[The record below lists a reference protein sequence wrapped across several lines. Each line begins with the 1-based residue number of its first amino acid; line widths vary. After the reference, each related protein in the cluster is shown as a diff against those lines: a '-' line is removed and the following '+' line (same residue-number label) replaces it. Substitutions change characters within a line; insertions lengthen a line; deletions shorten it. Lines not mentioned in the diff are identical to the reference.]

1 VSTEVPAEPGH
12 SIVAGYSGP
21 PTGLDVL
28 AFSTRWARSSGDHVV
43 VVSVHP
49 GSAPVGVGRVDAEWV
64 AYLRDESSR
73 QLAEAKSALPPE
85 VEATYRR
92 VAADSAAHGLH
103 DVAEEES
110 SGGALVVLGSRKTRG
125 LRRTYPGS
133 TAERLLQGA
142 PVSVALVP
150 WGYGESTGERL
161 SRVTVAYVD
170 TPDGQVAL
178 KHGAS
183 VAQRL
188 GASLEVLSVVPDTRV
203 VPALGDVARFGEE
216 QRAGYEEALEAAVE
230 SLPKELGAT
239 GRLLDGPVVDAL
251 ADITPDQAD
260 LLICGSRGYGP
271 ARRVLLGGV
280 SSRVLR
286 HARVPV
292 LVVPRG

>member
-1 VSTEVPAEPGH
+1 MTAEERRELGH
-12 SIVAGYSGP
+12 SIVVGYTGP
-21 PTGLDVL
+21 PTGHDVL
-28 AFSTRWARSSGDHVV
+28 AFSTRWARSSGDQVV

-49 GSAPVGVGRVDAEWV
+49 GSAPIGVGRVDAEWV
-64 AYLRDESSR
+64 AYQREESAR
-73 QLAEAKSALPPE
+73 KLAEAESLLGPDVDA
-85 VEATYRR
+85 AYRS
-92 VAADSAAHGLH
+92 VAADSASHGLH
-103 DVAEEES
+103 DVAEAES
-110 SGGALVVLGSRKTRG
+110 PGGALVVLGSRKTRG

-150 WGYGESTGERL
+150 WGYGESAGDLL

-170 TPDGQVAL
+170 TPDGRVAL
-178 KHGAS
+178 QHAGQ

-230 SLPKELGAT
+230 TLPRELGAT

-251 ADITPDQAD
+251 ADITADQAD
-260 LLICGSRGYGP
+260 LLICGSRSYGP

>member
-1 VSTEVPAEPGH
+1 MSTGVSAEPGH
-12 SIVAGYSGP
+12 SVVAGYSGP
-21 PTGLDVL
+21 PAGLDVL

-64 AYLRDESSR
+64 AYLREESSR

-85 VEATYRR
+85 IGATYRR

-110 SGGALVVLGSRKTRG
+110 PGGALVVLGSRKTRG

-150 WGYGESTGERL
+150 WGYAESTGERL

-178 KHGAS
+178 QHAAS

-188 GASLEVLSVVPDTRV
+188 GAGLEVLSVVPDTRV

-216 QRAGYEEALEAAVE
+216 QRAGYEEALEAAVAR
-230 SLPKELGAT
+230 LPKDLGAT